1 MCVNRHIFRRHGKFH
16 GGVCYIRVPHQCRIT
31 DVPLRKDHSFRCR
44 ICLNRNHCAL
54 RDHSD
59 LGRTL
64 FFQLHILRDIHS
76 RSIFLKRHT
85 HKSTVLFRQSIL
97 FAPMC
102 VNRYIFLNWLGEIKQ
117 FTVIFLR
124 IPTFKLVTVRCW
136 LSGRGDN
143 SFIQHLFA
151 GSLCLTAA
159 VKAHSR
165 GIMKFLR
172 IIQHGIHAFNRARV
186 RMSIDHIRDFLIHQH
201 IPLCLRSRI
210 MQYL

>member
-1 MCVNRHIFRRHGKFH
+1 M
-16 GGVCYIRVPHQCRIT
+16 CYIRVPHQCWIT
-31 DVPLRKDHSFRCR
+31 DVPLCKGLSFLCR
-44 ICLNRNHCAL
+44 ICRNRNHCTR
-54 RDHSD
+54 RDLSD

-64 FFQLHILRDIHS
+64 LFQLHILRDIHS
-76 RSIFLKRHT
+76 LSIFLNRHT
-85 HKSTVLFRQSIL
+85 HKRTVFFRQSIL

-102 VNRYIFLNWLGEIKQ
+102 VNRHIFRNFLVEIKRYAA
-117 FTVIFLR
+117 IFLR
-124 IPTFKLVTVRCW
+124 IPTIKLVTFRCW
-136 LSGRGDN
+136 IIGRGDN
-143 SFIQHLFA
+143 SFILHHFA
-151 GSLCLTAA
+151 GFLFRIAA
-159 VKAHSR
+159 FKAHSR